1 MESICYV
8 TKLSGFEY
16 TKYIQPN
23 KTNEGEVPLIIG
35 RNVKDGK
42 ITSEIEGYISLELSE
57 KLYRSALVE
66 KCLVLPFVGTLKE
79 IAIFDKKERYHLSSN
94 VAKIEVL
101 KEFKDSIELKY
112 LYYYLRSPL
121 GQLELFKHKKG
132 SIQSNVNMKEIR
144 DTNIILPSIEEQ
156 QKIASVLSAL
166 DDQIELNNKINQKLE
181 DLAQTLYNYWFV
193 QFEFPNE
200 EGRPYKSSGGKM
212 VWNEELKREIPEG
225 WEVKSLSEIADF
237 TNGLAMQKYRSSDG
251 FASLPVIKIK
261 EMKNGITSETE
272 RCKLD
277 IPEKLVVKSGDIL
290 FSWSASLEVMMWTDE
305 DGGLNQHIYKV
316 VPKLDSKSFCYAT
329 LKNYLEYFRMIA
341 LSRKTTMGHITR
353 DHLENSFI
361 AIPCEDV
368 LTKFTDF
375 TDVCLQQ
382 IISIGEQNQ
391 ELIQLRDYLLPLLMN
406 GQVGF
411 SDEVK

>member
-1 MESICYV
+1 MHKI
-8 TKLSGFEY
+8 KLKNLFTTISKGSTPKNIRNYGYNINEIKFLRVSDIDSSYIEDTEY
-16 TKYIQPN
+16 TLPDTIIESN
-23 KTNEGEVPLIIG
+23 RMRLVP
-35 RNVKDGK
+35 
-42 ITSEIEGYISLELSE
+42 
-57 KLYRSALVE
+57 
-66 KCLVLPFVGTLKE
+66 
-79 IAIFDKKERYHLSSN
+79 
-94 VAKIEVL
+94 
-101 KEFKDSIELKY
+101 KDSIVVTIEGTIGKVAILKEAMVMNQAVAFLTDLKDGVCLEY
-112 LYYYLRSPL
+112 LMYLL
-121 GQLELFKHKKG
+121 TIYFDNYIGVG
-132 SIQSNVNMKEIR
+132 STR
-144 DTNIILPSIEEQ
+144 PSIRLNDLSNIEVNLHPLEEQ
-156 QKIASVLSAL
+156 RKIASVLSAL
-166 DDQIELNNKINQKLE
+166 DNQIELNNKINQALE
-181 DLAQTLYNYWFV
+181 GLAQTLYNYWFI

-290 FSWSASLEVMMWTDE
+290 FSWSASLEVMMWTGE

-382 IISIGEQNQ
+382 IISIEEQNQ
-391 ELIQLRDYLLPLLMN
+391 ELAQLRNYLLPLLMN

>member
-1 MESICYV
+1 MKIEDLCSEIGSGGTPLRNNPSYWNGEILWLK
-8 TKLSGFEY
+8 TKELS
-16 TKYIQPN
+16 
-23 KTNEGEVPLIIG
+23 
-35 RNVKDGK
+35 DGPVFDTEEK
-42 ITSEIEGYISLELSE
+42 ITIDGLNNSSAKVFPSGSIVIAMYGATAG
-57 KLYRSALVE
+57 KL
-66 KCLVLPFVGTLKE
+66 G
-79 IAIFDKKERYHLSSN
+79 IMKKEMSTNQACLNLVTDTSKVDN
-94 VAKIEVL
+94 Q
-101 KEFKDSIELKY
+101 F
-112 LYYYLRSPL
+112 LYYSLLHNRKKILKDVTGSAQQNLNAKTIKDFEVSLPL
-121 GQLELFKHKKG
+121 LH
-132 SIQSNVNMKEIR
+132 
-144 DTNIILPSIEEQ
+144 EQ

-166 DDQIELNNKINQKLE
+166 DDQIELNNQINQELE
-181 DLAQTLYNYWFV
+181 ALAQTLYNYWFV

-200 EGRPYKSSGGKM
+200 EGKPYKSSGGKM

-290 FSWSASLEVMMWTDE
+290 FSWSASLEVMMWTGE